1 VKATACTTLAIVLVC
16 LSGCSTATPMTETYS
31 VECKPSKLLAG
42 QKQKIEIV
50 VRYHRSQQ
58 PAAKLKYRVEFS
70 APGDLTLT
78 PASWDVEQNLTTNDA
93 GFNYSGLISVDV
105 AADAAPGDR
114 ELKVIITPAQGPTST
129 STLKLQVTRDDG

>member
-1 VKATACTTLAIVLVC
+1 M
-16 LSGCSTATPMTETYS
+16 SETFS
-31 VECKPSKLLAG
+31 VESKQSKLLAG
-42 QKQKIEIV
+42 QKQIIEIV

-58 PAAKLKYRVEFS
+58 PAAKLKYKVELS

-78 PASWDVEQNLTTNDA
+78 PGSWDLEQNLTTNDA

-114 ELKVIITPAQGPTST
+114 EVKVIITPAQGPTST
-129 STLKLQVTRDDG
+129 STLKLQVTRNDG

>member
-1 VKATACTTLAIVLVC
+1 MKTTACTTLVIVLVC
-16 LSGCSTATPMTETYS
+16 LSGCSSASPMSETYS
-31 VECKPSKLLAG
+31 VDSKQSKLLAG
-42 QKQKIEIV
+42 RKQRIEIV

-70 APGDLTLT
+70 APGDVTLT
-78 PASWDVEQNLTTNDA
+78 PASWDLEQNLTTNDA

-114 ELKVIITPAQGPTST
+114 EVKVIITPAHGPTST
-129 STLKLQVTRDDG
+129 SKLKLQVTRNDG

>member
-1 VKATACTTLAIVLVC
+1 M
-16 LSGCSTATPMTETYS
+16 SETYS
-31 VECKPSKLLAG
+31 VDSKQSKLLAG
-42 QKQKIEIV
+42 RKQRIEIV

-70 APGDLTLT
+70 APGDVTLT
-78 PASWDVEQNLTTNDA
+78 PASWDLEQNLTTNDA

-114 ELKVIITPAQGPTST
+114 EVKVIITPAHGPTST
-129 STLKLQVTRDDG
+129 SKLKLQVTRNDG